1 MSNTSEFSLEEIET
15 LSVFKANPKLLYK
28 LKLNTVEGNFYEAHQ
43 LYKTLH
49 FRAVTAQNLTEA
61 LDIIFNG
68 ITFFYTKKSDNVYYC
83 SDLSKVFIET
93 LKKLANQEP
102 KLITPEL
109 LERIR
114 IIHLALANGNEE
126 RNEFSCTILKWSG
139 TLFDQLKSSKVI
151 FNQNQKILSI

>member
-1 MSNTSEFSLEEIET
+1 MSDTGEFSLECIESF
-15 LSVFKANPKLLYK
+15 SVFKANPKLFYK
-28 LKLNTVEGNFYEAHQ
+28 LKLNTADGNFYEAHQ

-49 FRAVTAQNLTEA
+49 FRATTAQNFTEA

-68 ITFFYTKKSDNVYYC
+68 ITFFYFKKNDNVYYC

-93 LKKLANQEP
+93 LKKLPNQDV

-109 LERIR
+109 LERIG
-114 IIHLALANGNEE
+114 IIHLALANGSEE

-139 TLFDQLKSSKVI
+139 TLFYAPRTSKL
-151 FNQNQKILSI
+151 LSISKI